1 MGTGAQP
8 SDVPP
13 GDPLGQ
19 QKALIW
25 ANTIR
30 IFNDGAN
37 DIEVSFAAPNDA
49 STLVQGIV
57 KSGEELTYR
66 NRFEAGIALRFPAAG
81 AASAFRVEAW

>member
-1 MGTGAQP
+1 MGTGSQP

-30 IFNDGAN
+30 ICNDGGG
-37 DIEVSFAAPNDA
+37 DLEFSFAVTGDAGAPA
-49 STLVQGIV
+49 LPVQGVV
-57 KSGEELTYR
+57 KAGEQVVYR
-66 NRFEAGIALRFPAAG
+66 SRYEAGIALRGAG
-81 AASAFRVEAW
+81 VSFRVEAW